1 MRPTSA
7 QDDEDEEL
15 LDDHLTDRELVHAA
29 AVPPAAQTRPA
40 PEAQLLHPTTV
51 EIPLD
56 VGARPQWGASAVEPD
71 VVEPDREVPPR
82 GGERAD
88 WRVCLTDRNAEFTVC
103 GRVTTR
109 RYLLRLV
116 LSPPAVLLLMVL
128 MVVLWIVQPAD
139 SSSSASGPEGTVDA
153 GEHALFG

>member
-15 LDDHLTDRELVHAA
+15 LDDHLTEREIVHAA
-29 AVPPAAQTRPA
+29 VVPPAAQRTPA
-40 PEAQLLHPTTV
+40 LEAQLLHATTV

-71 VVEPDREVPPR
+71 VDVCADPP
-82 GGERAD
+82 GAGQMTD
-88 WRVCLTDRNAEFTVC
+88 WRICLTDRNAEVTVC

-116 LSPPAVLLLMVL
+116 LSPPAVLLLMIL

-139 SSSSASGPEGTVDA
+139 SSSSTSGPEGTVDA